1 SWEKRRP
8 GRQPQGGDQGSVST
22 MAWTLPAPLSGTE
35 YEEEERTGDALLSCR
50 ATEVRTQ
57 SPSPPWSGPLSYSP
71 CLLIAQSF
79 QQSLDCFLKVN
90 RTSWIALGGCTG
102 DRAHVGSESGGEIQ
116 MCLIKKDCTEVRPPT
131 PLSETT
137 YRCSVAPELDTA

>member
-1 SWEKRRP
+1 
-8 GRQPQGGDQGSVST
+8 
-22 MAWTLPAPLSGTE
+22 

-71 CLLIAQSF
+71 CLLIAQPW
-79 QQSLDCFLKVN
+79 VA
-90 RTSWIALGGCTG
+90 ALGTEPTLGQNQ
-102 DRAHVGSESGGEIQ
+102 GGEIQ

-131 PLSETT
+131 PLSEHLPGA
-137 YRCSVAPELDTA
+137 RWLQSLDTA